1 MMKTSTDRRARLLPT
16 WASLALSVS
25 LLALSLVL
33 LVGLVYAQSGS
44 ISGTVTYYGGLESG
58 TFHLNVYYTTD
69 PNQPPGG
76 GIDLSG
82 SGDYTLAG
90 LPDGTYYVCISIDP
104 GDGGG
109 PYTCYDP
116 NGDGMADPVEVS
128 GGGAVTGIDIS
139 LGGPWLPLGG
149 PAVEGGQVTALAVHP
164 AISGTVYAAVQS
176 RNADWFVP
184 TTIYETSDGAASWT
198 AIYTAPRLV
207 TTLAAAGSVI
217 YAGDYNRDG
226 VNALP
231 LIHYSGD
238 GGMSWSDALPVQ
250 DGTIWDVD
258 IHPSLPQTAIAGGGH
273 YEDRA
278 FLYKTTDGGVTWTE
292 VFSYSLP
299 GGYATVNAVLIHPTD
314 PLTCLLTHDGAV
326 GATWGSYIW
335 RSTDGGDHWTEVYSL
350 AEDGFGNFV
359 VDPVTPTLVY
369 VSTWQHN
376 FYRSEDG
383 GATWEAIITDGSA
396 GWPLVVDPSDNTL
409 YALSED
415 QVRRS
420 TDRGETWTTAG
431 NAPEWVEPLAIDL
444 GPAPGTLY
452 AGGSEG
458 VYRSTNQGQDW
469 EQRNNGIETLVLP
482 VDIDVDPHNLDKIL
496 VAAEGSG
503 GWMTDDGG
511 QTWDQILE
519 FNMNTYAINLEDP
532 EIVYSGRRD
541 NDAATVARSDDG
553 GLSFTPVYTP
563 PFFLPG
569 GAGGE
574 ESIETIVI
582 APSRADTVYAAGRD
596 NPNWADDRAVVV
608 RSLDDGVSWTE
619 VFTLPPPSE
628 VKALVVH
635 PADDDIV
642 FAGGEDCSGPD
653 CEGFVYRTTDGGDS
667 WDLTLVTTNTV
678 ESIVIDHLQPDAV
691 YVADNGYWVLKSED
705 GGDNWTVVR
714 PPWSV
719 SSGNRLAIDPN
730 VSGHVYLGGFG
741 YIAETVDGGATWS
754 NWEDPLNQSTPRMEP
769 SVLVADGGT
778 VTQTL
783 YAGFTG
789 VWAHSRPALQRNRVY
804 LPVVIRAFA
813 P

>member
-1 MMKTSTDRRARLLPT
+1 
-16 WASLALSVS
+16 
-25 LLALSLVL
+25 
-33 LVGLVYAQSGS
+33 
-44 ISGTVTYYGGLESG
+44 
-58 TFHLNVYYTTD
+58 
-69 PNQPPGG
+69 
-76 GIDLSG
+76 
-82 SGDYTLAG
+82 
-90 LPDGTYYVCISIDP
+90 
-104 GDGGG
+104 
-109 PYTCYDP
+109 
-116 NGDGMADPVEVS
+116 
-128 GGGAVTGIDIS
+128 
-139 LGGPWLPLGG
+139 
-149 PAVEGGQVTALAVHP
+149 
-164 AISGTVYAAVQS
+164 
-176 RNADWFVP
+176 
-184 TTIYETSDGAASWT
+184 
-198 AIYTAPRLV
+198 
-207 TTLAAAGSVI
+207 
-217 YAGDYNRDG
+217 
-226 VNALP
+226 
-231 LIHYSGD
+231 
-238 GGMSWSDALPVQ
+238 
-250 DGTIWDVD
+250 
-258 IHPSLPQTAIAGGGH
+258 
-273 YEDRA
+273 
-278 FLYKTTDGGVTWTE
+278 
-292 VFSYSLP
+292 
-299 GGYATVNAVLIHPTD
+299 
-314 PLTCLLTHDGAV
+314 
-326 GATWGSYIW
+326 
-335 RSTDGGDHWTEVYSL
+335 
-350 AEDGFGNFV
+350 
-359 VDPVTPTLVY
+359 
-369 VSTWQHN
+369 
-376 FYRSEDG
+376 
-383 GATWEAIITDGSA
+383 
-396 GWPLVVDPSDNTL
+396 
-409 YALSED
+409 
-415 QVRRS
+415 VRKS

-469 EQRNNGIETLVLP
+469 EARNNGIETLVLP
-482 VDIDVDPHNLDKIL
+482 VDIDVDPHDLDKIL
-496 VAAEGSG
+496 VAADMFG
-503 GWMTDDGG
+503 GWVTTDGG
-511 QTWDQILE
+511 QTWDQISE
-519 FNMNTYAINLEDP
+519 FNMNTYAINPEDP
-532 EIVYSGRRD
+532 DIVYSGRQD
-541 NDAATVARSDDG
+541 NDAATVARSEDG

-741 YIAETVDGGATWS
+741 YIAETVDAGATWS
-754 NWEDPLNQSTPRMEP
+754 DWNDPPNQSTPWMEP
-769 SVLVADGGT
+769 SVLFVDSGT

-789 VWAHSRPALQRNRVY
+789 VWAHSHPAQRRQNRVY
-804 LPVVIRAFA
+804 LPVVIRAA
-813 P
+813 TP